1 MSDDGSDQ
9 ELENIDI
16 LKQVESPLNLH
27 RFNFQETL
35 FIPNV
40 LSSEEVR
47 IALGEGKQTTLTLN
61 DKSCEEP
68 AFPYIFPMST
78 FGYRVSREIKPSRS
92 KYFNQRLFNY
102 TQLFA
107 SDPDYT
113 FFALSMTQHFKFQ
126 SQINVRMKKL
136 CSGNL
141 TAGVLLQI
149 LSERVKSFIAKDEAC
164 HFMRIM
170 KDNAASWKKFLYDV
184 LAIVKQFGLPFWN
197 KSQFHHCDFKQR
209 KNKRV
214 RHQ

>member
-1 MSDDGSDQ
+1 
-9 ELENIDI
+9 
-16 LKQVESPLNLH
+16 
-27 RFNFQETL
+27 
-35 FIPNV
+35 
-40 LSSEEVR
+40 
-47 IALGEGKQTTLTLN
+47 
-61 DKSCEEP
+61 
-68 AFPYIFPMST
+68 MST

-141 TAGVLLQI
+141 TTGVLLQI